1 MKIVVSRCL
10 LAEPCRYDA
19 RASNDLRTRLIE
31 AGFAESDIIS
41 VCPESDGGM
50 TTPRLPSE
58 IQGGDGADVLV
69 GGARV
74 MMKNGIE
81 STAYF
86 IKGAR
91 LALQAA
97 QANNCRLA
105 LLKAKSPSCG
115 CCRIYD
121 GTFSGTLRPGD
132 GVTVALFKKHGIR
145 VVSDQDFESLF
156 PLGEDED
163 GRDC

>member
-10 LAEPCRYDA
+10 LGETCRYDA
-19 RASNDLRTRLIE
+19 RSSDDLRRTLTK
-31 AGFAESDIIS
+31 AGFTSSDIVSI
-41 VCPESDGGM
+41 CPDSDGGM

-58 IQGGDGADVLV
+58 IQGGDGADVLA
-69 GGARV
+69 GRARV
-74 MMKNGIE
+74 LMKNGTE
-81 STAYF
+81 STEYF
-86 IKGAR
+86 VKGAR
-91 LALQAA
+91 LALDAA
-97 QANNCRLA
+97 KAANCHLA

-115 CCRIYD
+115 CGRVYD

-145 VVSDQDFESLF
+145 VVSEQDFVSLF

>member
-10 LAEPCRYDA
+10 LGKPCRYDA
-19 RASNDLRTRLIE
+19 RSTNDLTTRLIK
-31 AGFAESDIIS
+31 AGFAESDIVT

-58 IQGGDGADVLV
+58 IQGGDGADVLA
-69 GGARV
+69 GRARV
-74 MMKNGIE
+74 MMKNGAE

-86 IKGAR
+86 LRGAH
-91 LALQAA
+91 LAVEIA
-97 QANNCRLA
+97 QAEDCRFA

-115 CCRIYD
+115 CGRIYD
-121 GTFSGTLRPGD
+121 GSFSGTLRPGD

-145 VVSDQDFESLF
+145 VVSEQDFESLF